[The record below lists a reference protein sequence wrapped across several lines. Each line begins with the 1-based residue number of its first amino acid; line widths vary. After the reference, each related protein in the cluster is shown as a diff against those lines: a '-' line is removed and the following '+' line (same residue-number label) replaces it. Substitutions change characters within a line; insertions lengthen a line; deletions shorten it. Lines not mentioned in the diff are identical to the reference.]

1 MTNNL
6 KDSNTMKNSSKKIAL
21 NGILAA
27 LAVICIFLATILPTS
42 RLSFYALSSFLIAII
57 IIEYDAKTAFI
68 FYIVTNIISFFLIPD
83 KIKIIP
89 YSIFFG
95 IYGIVKYYIEKINKI
110 VLEYV
115 LKYIYFN
122 VCVLVLFLLFK
133 DLIVADLNID
143 IKYLLWI
150 GFLVMEIIFIL
161 YDYIYSLFIQYYIK
175 KLRRYLKMW
184 INQLFSV

>member
-1 MTNNL
+1 MHFFSNNT
-6 KDSNTMKNSSKKIAL
+6 SNKQII
-21 NGILAA
+21 IL
-27 LAVICIFLATILPTS
+27 CIKFI
-42 RLSFYALSSFLIAII
+42 LIAII

-175 KLRRYLKMW
+175 KLRRYLKM
-184 INQLFSV
+184 